1 MIYLTKLNGTP
12 FVLNADLI
20 EVIEENPDTTIR
32 LVNKN
37 YLIVRES
44 MEEVVKKVIGYRRET
59 FCVLDRLH
67 LTDKEDRG

>member
-44 MEEVVKKVIGYRRET
+44 MEEVVKKVIQYRRET